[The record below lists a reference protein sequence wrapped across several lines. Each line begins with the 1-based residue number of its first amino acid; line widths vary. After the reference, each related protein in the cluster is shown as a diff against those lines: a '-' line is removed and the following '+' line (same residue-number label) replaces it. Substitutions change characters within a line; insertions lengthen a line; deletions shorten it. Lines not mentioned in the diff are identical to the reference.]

1 MGKFVAVGKVSLG
14 GVAYTPIGFEKQ
26 PHDAIWIGQEFE
38 ADAVAVQKLLDN
50 GVIKPYKA
58 GWKEPEPVVTKPEA
72 APKKGK

>member
-1 MGKFVAVGKVSLG
+1 MARFVAVGKVSLG

-38 ADAVAVQKLLDN
+38 AEAPAVQKLLDN

-58 GWKEPEPVVTKPEA
+58 GMKELEPVVAEPKA